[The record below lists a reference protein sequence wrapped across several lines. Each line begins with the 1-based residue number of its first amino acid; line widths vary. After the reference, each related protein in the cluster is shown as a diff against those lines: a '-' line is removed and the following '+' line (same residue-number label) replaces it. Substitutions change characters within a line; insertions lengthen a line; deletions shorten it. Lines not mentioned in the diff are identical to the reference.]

1 MFKLSIEN
9 KALNKILNKLIN
21 NKMKFSIFILLKYI
35 IKNKNKKF
43 NISAIAIPVIAF
55 IISENIFGI
64 YYFHTSILEIVTI
77 PIQTLARYSRDYNE
91 DISIEEKMDVNGF
104 INYDLAGELYNPV
117 LVDPARNNAG
127 NYFST
132 NEEKIKF
139 FKVWTYY
146 HYHGMLSY

>member
-1 MFKLSIEN
+1 M
-9 KALNKILNKLIN
+9 
-21 NKMKFSIFILLKYI
+21 
-35 IKNKNKKF
+35 
-43 NISAIAIPVIAF
+43 
-55 IISENIFGI
+55 
-64 YYFHTSILEIVTI
+64 EIVTI

-139 FKVWTYY
+139 FKENC
-146 HYHGMLSY
+146 